1 MDFFGIGPGELLLI
15 IIIALIIF
23 GPGRIVEVSRQLGR
37 TVRAFRKASS
47 ELTAQISRELE
58 NEDNS
63 PLTHQEEKGGEE
75 RNGKTN
81 AS

>member
-23 GPGRIVEVSRQLGR
+23 GPGRMVEVSRQLGR
-37 TVRAFRKASS
+37 TVRAFGKASS

-63 PLTHQEEKGGEE
+63 PLTHQDGKSGEE

-81 AS
+81 TS

>member
-63 PLTHQEEKGGEE
+63 PLTHQDGKSGEE